1 MYSNCLPFQL
11 KKKKHLCF
19 DIFYWNTLHILKC
32 KFLFR
37 FVLDREMFV
46 TSIKVLDFTSET
58 TATAAKKKVK
68 CLDWICAEIFLKLH
82 CLSQNSNSCLF
93 YVLEEGMGLEGSI
106 WIIENALG
114 FDRQICSRTDVN
126 GMKILQCA
134 FLNSLLFF
142 PYLLSIDYL
151 LGGR

>member
-1 MYSNCLPFQL
+1 
-11 KKKKHLCF
+11 
-19 DIFYWNTLHILKC
+19 
-32 KFLFR
+32 
-37 FVLDREMFV
+37 
-46 TSIKVLDFTSET
+46 
-58 TATAAKKKVK
+58 
-68 CLDWICAEIFLKLH
+68 
-82 CLSQNSNSCLF
+82 
-93 YVLEEGMGLEGSI
+93 MGLEGSI